1 MQSRI
6 WRPILVA
13 SVLIAIGTAEAQT
26 PPTDPVTG
34 WVPGWVPRRH
44 ACLESTELE
53 RIKVDP
59 QGRSL
64 SFPQPQLGLDYYE
77 VIGWLEG
84 FFNGWR

>member
-1 MQSRI
+1 MGSGMG
-6 WRPILVA
+6 
-13 SVLIAIGTAEAQT
+13 S
-26 PPTDPVTG
+26 
-34 WVPGWVPRRH
+34 RRH
-44 ACLESTELE
+44 ACLELLELE

-84 FFNGWR
+84 FFNGWRYGSVLAANPLRDPSPING